1 MLELEPQ
8 IEHVEPVPRKRLPW
22 LVESFLYP
30 ASAAGL
36 GMLGMFVL
44 LPFVLTL
51 INLGLLRT
59 GLAVIVVPVFCIFV
73 VIRFIIMFYMFWYLG
88 FCIRES
94 AGGHFR
100 APDTLAPDSDDGIGE
115 TIRQTLM
122 ILGTV
127 AVCLLPGIVYY
138 LIRGTI
144 DINFWVLLAAG
155 GFFLPMAML
164 SVIMQDGLWGLNPFR
179 IVVSIIRTFFKY
191 CCVVG
196 MFYVPIAIIACFII
210 YVPVNNA
217 VTNLLLRAVYALL
230 FRAMYVYLLI
240 VASHMLGRF
249 FYNNEGRLDWF

>member
-22 LVESFLYP
+22 LIDSFLYP

-36 GMLGMFVL
+36 TMLGMFVL
-44 LPFVLTL
+44 LPFVFTL
-51 INLGLLRT
+51 ICYGLMLT

-73 VIRFIIMFYMFWYLG
+73 VIRFIILFYMFWYLG

-94 AGGHFR
+94 AEGHFR
-100 APDTLAPDSDDGIGE
+100 APDTLAPDTDDGIGE

-127 AVCLLPGIVYY
+127 AVCLLPGIAYY
-138 LIRGTI
+138 LIRAETGTY
-144 DINFWVLLAAG
+144 FWLLLAAG

-179 IVVSIIRTFFKY
+179 IVGSIIRTFLKY
-191 CCVVG
+191 CCVTG
-196 MFYVPIAIIACFII
+196 MFYVPIAIIAYVIIYI
-210 YVPVNNA
+210 YVPGNNNV
-217 VTNLLLRAVYALL
+217 VTKLL

>member
-1 MLELEPQ
+1 MMEIEPEIQ
-8 IEHVEPVPRKRLPW
+8 HDEPVPRKRLPW
-22 LVESFLYP
+22 LVDSFLYP
-30 ASAAGL
+30 GSAAGL
-36 GMLGMFVL
+36 TMLGMFVL
-44 LPFVLTL
+44 LPFALTL
-51 INLGLLRT
+51 IGQ
-59 GLAVIVVPVFCIFV
+59 GLAWLGIPVIIVPVAFIFMI
-73 VIRFIIMFYMFWYLG
+73 IRWIILFYMFWYLG

-94 AGGHFR
+94 AEGHFR

-138 LIRGTI
+138 LRRGTI
-144 DINFWVLLAAG
+144 DTNFWLLLAAG

-179 IVVSIIRTFFKY
+179 IVVSIIRTFLKY
-191 CCVVG
+191 CCVVV
-196 MFYVPIAIIACFII
+196 MFYVPIAIIACFMV
-210 YVPVNNA
+210 YFSRHNNA
-217 VTNLLLRAVYALL
+217 VTNLLFRAV
-230 FRAMYVYLLI
+230 FVYLLI

>member
-1 MLELEPQ
+1 MLEFEGH
-8 IEHVEPVPRKRLPW
+8 IEHAEPVPRKRLPW
-22 LVESFLYP
+22 LIDSFLYP
-30 ASAAGL
+30 VSAAGL
-36 GMLGMFVL
+36 TMLGMFVL

-73 VIRFIIMFYMFWYLG
+73 VIRFIILFYMFWYLG

-94 AGGHFR
+94 AEGNFR
-100 APDTLAPDSDDGIGE
+100 APDTLAPDTDDGIGE

-138 LIRGTI
+138 LVRETI
-144 DINFWVLLAAG
+144 DINFWLLLAAG

-179 IVVSIIRTFFKY
+179 IVVSIIRTFLKY
-191 CCVVG
+191 CCVAG
-196 MFYVPIAIIACFII
+196 MFYVPIAIIAYFII
-210 YVPVNNA
+210 YVPMKNNA
-217 VTNLLLRAVYALL
+217 VTNLL

-240 VASHMLGRF
+240 VASHILGRF
-249 FYNNEGRLDWF
+249 FYNNKERLDWF

>member
-1 MLELEPQ
+1 MLEFEGH
-8 IEHVEPVPRKRLPW
+8 IERAEPVPRKRLPW
-22 LVESFLYP
+22 LIDSFLYP
-30 ASAAGL
+30 VSAAGL
-36 GMLGMFVL
+36 TMLGMFVL

-51 INLGLLRT
+51 ICYGLLRT
-59 GLAVIVVPVFCIFV
+59 GLAVIIVPVFCIFLL
-73 VIRFIIMFYMFWYLG
+73 IRFIILFYMFWYLG

-94 AGGHFR
+94 AEGHFR

-115 TIRQTLM
+115 TIRQTLL

-138 LIRGTI
+138 LVREETGII
-144 DINFWVLLAAG
+144 FWLLLAAG

-179 IVVSIIRTFFKY
+179 IVVSIIRTFLKY
-191 CCVVG
+191 CCVAG
-196 MFYVPIAIIACFII
+196 MFYVPIAIIAYVII
-210 YVPVNNA
+210 YIPMKNNA
-217 VTNLLLRAVYALL
+217 VTNLL

-249 FYNNEGRLDWF
+249 FYNNNERLDWF

>member
-1 MLELEPQ
+1 MLEIEPQ

-22 LVESFLYP
+22 LIDSFLYP

-51 INLGLLRT
+51 IVQGLVWLGIP
-59 GLAVIVVPVFCIFV
+59 VIIVPVAFIFA
-73 VIRFIIMFYMFWYLG
+73 VIRFIITVYMFWYLG

-94 AGGHFR
+94 AEGHFR
-100 APDTLAPDSDDGIGE
+100 APDTLSPDFDDGIGE

-122 ILGTV
+122 ILSTV
-127 AVCLLPGIVYY
+127 AVCLLPGIAYY
-138 LIRGTI
+138 LIRAETGT
-144 DINFWVLLAAG
+144 NFWLLLAAG

-191 CCVVG
+191 CCVVV
-196 MFYVPIAIIACFII
+196 MFYVPIAIIACCII
-210 YVPVNNA
+210 YFSRNSNA
-217 VTNLLLRAVYALL
+217 VTYLL
-230 FRAMYVYLLI
+230 FRAVFVYLLI

-249 FYNNEGRLDWF
+249 FYNNEARLDWF

>member
-8 IEHVEPVPRKRLPW
+8 IEHVEGAPGKRLTW
-22 LVESFLYP
+22 LVDSFLYP
-30 ASAAGL
+30 ISAAGL
-36 GMLGMFVL
+36 TMLGMFVL
-44 LPFVLTL
+44 LPFVLKL
-51 INLGLLRT
+51 ILQGLVWLGIP
-59 GLAVIVVPVFCIFV
+59 AIIVPAAFIFLI
-73 VIRFIIMFYMFWYLG
+73 IRCIIMFYMFWYLG

-94 AGGHFR
+94 AEGHFR

-122 ILGTV
+122 ILGTA

-138 LIRGTI
+138 LTKDTI
-144 DINFWVLLAAG
+144 DINFWLLLAAG

-164 SVIMQDGLWGLNPFR
+164 SVVMQDGLWGLNPFG
-179 IVVSIIRTFFKY
+179 IVVSIIRTFLKY
-191 CCVVG
+191 CCVTG
-196 MFYVPIAIIACFII
+196 MFYVPIAIIAYVMI
-210 YVPVNNA
+210 YVPKDNV
-217 VTNLLLRAVYALL
+217 VMKLL

>member
-1 MLELEPQ
+1 MLEFEGQ
-8 IEHVEPVPRKRLPW
+8 IEHAKPVPRKRLPW
-22 LVESFLYP
+22 LIDSFLYP
-30 ASAAGL
+30 VSVAGL
-36 GMLGMFVL
+36 AMLGMFVL
-44 LPFVLTL
+44 LPFVFTL
-51 INLGLLRT
+51 ICYGLLLSC
-59 GLAVIVVPVFCIFV
+59 LAIIVVPVFCIFV
-73 VIRFIIMFYMFWYLG
+73 VIRFIIIFYMFWYLG

-94 AGGHFR
+94 AEGNFR
-100 APDTLAPDSDDGIGE
+100 APDTLAPDTDDGIGE

-138 LIRGTI
+138 LMRKETGT
-144 DINFWVLLAAG
+144 NFWLLLAAG

-179 IVVSIIRTFFKY
+179 IVVSIIRTFLKY
-191 CCVVG
+191 CCVAG
-196 MFYVPIAIIACFII
+196 MFYVPIAIIAYVIIYI
-210 YVPVNNA
+210 YVPGNNNV
-217 VTNLLLRAVYALL
+217 VTKLL